1 VQEWEAVFLET
12 PRLYES
18 VNVLFRGQ
26 KCQTSHIANIQ
37 TVEGTDPVQYRVKT
51 MSGGVYIGPVSGDV
65 GLSAHIMDA
74 GFNADEMDPGT
85 YS

>member
-1 VQEWEAVFLET
+1 VQEWEAIFLET

-37 TVEGTDPVQYRVKT
+37 IVDGTYPVQYRVKT
-51 MSGGVYIGPVSGDV
+51 MSGGVYVGPVSSDV
-65 GLSAHIMDA
+65 GPSAHILDA
-74 GFNADEMDPGT
+74 GFDTDEMDPGT